1 MADTTIATDL
11 QDGIVDIMNEVGES
25 GYVRKISKS
34 TSSFN
39 SSDSTRGRVTTT
51 TDIAVSL
58 KFFDYKDYLVDG
70 AIIKQGDK
78 KALVS
83 LKSTGI
89 AVDENDTILNSGK
102 TEHFKVINIQRVF
115 VSGVEVTD
123 ICQVRE

>member
-1 MADTTIATDL
+1 MADTAIATDL

-34 TSSFN
+34 ASFN
-39 SSDSTRGRVTTT
+39 SSDSTQGRVTTI

-70 AIIKQGDK
+70 SIIKQGDK
-78 KALVS
+78 KTLVS

-89 AVDENDTILNSGK
+89 VVDENDTILNSGK
-102 TEHFKVINIQRVF
+102 TEHYKVVNVQRVF

>member
-25 GYVRKISKS
+25 GYIRKISKS
-34 TSSFN
+34 SSFV
-39 SSDSTRGRVTTT
+39 SSDSTQGRVTTA

-70 AIIKQGDK
+70 SIIKQGDK
-78 KALVS
+78 KALIS

-89 AVDENDTILNSGK
+89 VVDENDTILNSGK
-102 TEHFKVINIQRVF
+102 TEHYKVINIQRVF